1 VAYALHVGPYA
12 EIARAYQALTLWM
25 QEHGHESAG
34 APRESYLVGP
44 GHVPDPAEYAAR
56 SSGRSAPKMCL

>member
-1 VAYALHVGPYA
+1 VGAYA

-34 APRESYLVGP
+34 APCESYLVGP
-44 GHVPDPAEYAAR
+44 GQVPDPAEYR
-56 SSGRSAPKMCL
+56 SEILWPIHP